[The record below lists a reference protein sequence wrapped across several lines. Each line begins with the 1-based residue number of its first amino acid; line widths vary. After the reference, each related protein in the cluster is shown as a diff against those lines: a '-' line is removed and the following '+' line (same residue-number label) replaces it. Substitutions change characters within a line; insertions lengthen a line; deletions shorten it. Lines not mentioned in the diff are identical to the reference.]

1 MPTESIYRTAC
12 PKCEKRIGIRPDQFG
27 RRLRCPACRHVFV
40 TEQPSESL
48 PTNPSA
54 PSGPEPSQSTAS
66 VDWLT
71 ADEANELARVGTH
84 KEWAK
89 AKTAVAF
96 QKSQPMVF
104 QALIQAVRN
113 SQCEIV
119 EVDSVNFRIK
129 FLLHLQSAPN
139 SEHTAFAFATGH
151 GSCDVDMSS
160 RDANANGHF
169 DSYYHAIVLET
180 GKYLMFVPE
189 PQPLPL
195 RPRRRRRRDDDD
207 DDYYY
212 SRKGRR
218 ARKSRLAYILLAL
231 FFGFLGVHNF
241 YVNRTGPGVAQLVVC
256 LVSSVL
262 LCVYVGIVGFV
273 GLFVWNIVE
282 IITVQKDGTGVTM
295 E

>member
-1 MPTESIYRTAC
+1 MPTENIYRTAC
-12 PKCEKRIGIRPDQFG
+12 PKCEKWIGIRPDQFG

-129 FLLHLQSAPN
+129 FLLHLQTAPH

-169 DSYYHAIVLET
+169 DSYYRAIVWET

-195 RPRRRRRRDDDD
+195 LPPPQQTFRVNEQKPQRRRRKATTVDGLSIAGFVCGVVGVVLSCVPLLGGGLGMLGIIFGGIGLLRPN
-207 DDYYY
+207 
-212 SRKGRR
+212 
-218 ARKSRLAYILLAL
+218 KS
-231 FFGFLGVHNF
+231 GFAIASL
-241 YVNRTGPGVAQLVVC
+241 TL
-256 LVSSVL
+256 
-262 LCVYVGIVGFV
+262 GIVACFLSLV
-273 GLFVWNIVE
+273 WLMLF
-282 IITVQKDGTGVTM
+282 IIR
-295 E
+295 